1 MRVKDIRELVEACAK
16 ARIKKIKWEG
26 VEIVFDGYVESITP
40 IGEEIKASQPKEND
54 LEALK
59 REQQEFEKEMNVLT
73 DPLAWEKEATGH
85 GED

>member
-1 MRVKDIRELVEACAK
+1 MKVKDIRELVEACAK

-26 VEIVFDGYVESITP
+26 VEIVFDGYVEPITL
-40 IGEEIKASQPKEND
+40 IGEETQAPKVKD
-54 LEALK
+54 LEDFK